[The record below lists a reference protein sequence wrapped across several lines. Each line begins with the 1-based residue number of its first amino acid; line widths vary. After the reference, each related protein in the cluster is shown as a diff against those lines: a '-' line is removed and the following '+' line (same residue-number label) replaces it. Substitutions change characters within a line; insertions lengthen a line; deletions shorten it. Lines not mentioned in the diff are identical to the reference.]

1 MIIFKKSLSESEV
14 TEDIMSHRL
23 PYLTTND
30 KFKNKPTNGKYS
42 FLTVHERPPDQD
54 PPDTSANLIPCTI
67 NCKTTAGKEK
77 LPSKNRP
84 SNKTDPCLDI

>member
-30 KFKNKPTNGKYS
+30 KLKNKPTNGKYS
-42 FLTVHERPPDQD
+42 FLTVHERPPGQD
-54 PPDTSANLIPCTI
+54 RPDPSANLIPCTI
-67 NCKTTAGKEK
+67 NCKTTADTEK

-84 SNKTDPCLDI
+84 SNETASYLDI